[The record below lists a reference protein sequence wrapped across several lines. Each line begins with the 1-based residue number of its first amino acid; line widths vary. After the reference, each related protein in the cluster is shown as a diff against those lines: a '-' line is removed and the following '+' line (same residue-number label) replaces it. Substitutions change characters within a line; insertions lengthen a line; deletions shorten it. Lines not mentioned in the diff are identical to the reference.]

1 VGVIEHHLKCWESRK
16 PDVVVELK
24 KSLFVDD
31 LMGGKTTVEQAQT
44 TKDDAIEIFNDATFT
59 LHKWRSNRRE
69 LEEMTSDNEEK
80 TFAKQQLGTPSGGE
94 ANILGLAWSKDKD
107 ELKVVVPLGE
117 VTTTK
122 RGILSKLARIYYP
135 IGLLSPRT
143 LQGKI
148 IYREV
153 CEKKISWDAPLSAE
167 QKNDWLKADFQ
178 SSHEAPRSSLRVMH
192 DHFHPI
198 TMLNS
203 SF

>member
-1 VGVIEHHLKCWESRK
+1 MVKL
-16 PDVVVELK
+16 
-24 KSLFVDD
+24 
-31 LMGGKTTVEQAQT
+31 
-44 TKDDAIEIFNDATFT
+44 
-59 LHKWRSNRRE
+59 
-69 LEEMTSDNEEK
+69 
-80 TFAKQQLGTPSGGE
+80 
-94 ANILGLAWSKDKD
+94 KDKD

-153 CEKKISWDAPLSAE
+153 CEKKISLDAPLSAE

-178 SSHEAPRSSLRVMH
+178 SSHEAPRSSLRVMY